1 MKELYMVVQEEL
13 DHAATYVSI
22 LDFSHAMEYVLR
34 ARDSADSLLVELR
47 GLARSMKPSVDCA
60 R

>member
-1 MKELYMVVQEEL
+1 M
-13 DHAATYVSI
+13 TYLACQFDRCLCGQTVSI

-47 GLARSMKPSVDCA
+47 GLARSMKLSVDCA